1 MVRAWVPLLA
11 LCCAVVPGAE
21 AKGGV
26 STRGYNRPTSKSSN
40 AWKYAVGGAVAG
52 AGAYYIGT
60 RLYRVHTR
68 YNDHDSY
75 DQYYNSRSSSWR
87 ASHRKRQTNC
97 RPVGGGLRQEATQA
111 WVVGQLVLNKERSN
125 FTAAELEID
134 LFNELMFRSPCYQP
148 TETTTL
154 QICSIPGVVRA
165 LTAADRANPQVCASV
180 GDVESARASSVDVFP
195 AEHLAAKRKLLATGT
210 TIVEIAIG
218 ADSLNAANQIVCDT
232 THTTTQFYITQH
244 RARRCR
250 RVWTTPRVSCRRTTT
265 PTARSWPTRPTSLTA
280 LRVWN

>member
-1 MVRAWVPLLA
+1 MVRAAWIPLLA
-11 LCCAVVPGAE
+11 LCCAVAPGAE

-75 DQYYNSRSSSWR
+75 DEYYNSRSASWR
-87 ASHRKRQTNC
+87 SRHRKRQTNC
-97 RPVGGGLRQEATQA
+97 RPTGGGLRQEATAA
-111 WVVGQLVLNKERSN
+111 WVVGQLVMNKERTN

-148 TETTTL
+148 TEATTL

-180 GDVESARASSVDVFP
+180 GDVESARGSSADVFP

-210 TIVEIAIG
+210 TIVEIAVG
-218 ADSLNAANQIVCDT
+218 AENLNAANQIGQALQESVTDPT
-232 THTTTQFYITQH
+232 GKLQSYYNTNGKILAYETYEPDSAAIAAPAFLMMITVVL
-244 RARRCR
+244 A
-250 RVWTTPRVSCRRTTT
+250 V
-265 PTARSWPTRPTSLTA
+265 LF
-280 LRVWN
+280 